1 MATKY
6 KWTLCFCFENQD
18 FGNSILFRIS
28 NSVLRISS
36 LSGLGVNMRF
46 IAIVLNI
53 ALFLLGMQQ
62 LITGYPWGN
71 EELVLMILIVVCPLV
86 NMFILT
92 HVQEEVSWLGLLLKR
107 KKLEEQ
113 EHILQEQELII
124 EEQEKIERRIGEK
137 ERRKLEETKS

>member
-1 MATKY
+1 
-6 KWTLCFCFENQD
+6 
-18 FGNSILFRIS
+18 
-28 NSVLRISS
+28 
-36 LSGLGVNMRF
+36 MRF

-62 LITGYPWGN
+62 LVLGYPWDN
-71 EELVLMILIVVCPLV
+71 KELVLMVLTVACPMV

-92 HVQEEVSWLGLLLKR
+92 HIQEEVSWLATVFKR

-113 EHILQEQELII
+113 EHILEEQERIL
-124 EEQEKIERRIGEK
+124 EEQEKIERRSGEK